1 VPDLFLDETGP
12 HDGAAGQAHEGRGGR
27 RSSPGLASLVSSLAL
42 LQQTEPHVA
51 QNLSAGELVACK
63 AAFAAVQDALS
74 FAKGMPG
81 LGTELV
87 DMADSAVQVAE
98 SLMKTGASALL
109 GSSLLP
115 MLEAKGNMR
124 LLDLGSKLG
133 GKDEAL
139 CGLVEQVVG
148 RVKALARGEVTMI
161 PCGWTRAQ
169 QNEGRDGKQGKA
181 EEESH
186 CLLVVVGRGADST
199 YKMAVCNSGEGRHLH
214 AATVAAPTGQDQLA
228 LSAYL
233 EGIAAERICDGAFW
247 FLLLR
252 PMVLGLG
259 GREAVLGVYR
269 LFPFL
274 NRQPLTSKQQTLAL
288 PPADWAPASGSR
300 DPSHAA
306 LVFGPAFRAAL
317 RSANRSPYP

>member
-1 VPDLFLDETGP
+1 MRL
-12 HDGAAGQAHEGRGGR
+12 A
-27 RSSPGLASLVSSLAL
+27 SPGLASLVSSLAL

-51 QNLSAGELVACK
+51 QNLSAGELVACR
-63 AAFAAVQDALS
+63 AAFVAVQDALS
-74 FAKGMPG
+74 FAKAMPG
-81 LGTELV
+81 LGSELV

-98 SLMKTGASALL
+98 SLMKTGASALF

-115 MLEAKGNMR
+115 MLEAKGSTR

-161 PCGWTRAQ
+161 PCGWTQ
-169 QNEGRDGKQGKA
+169 SEGRDGGNA
-181 EEESH
+181 EDGNH
-186 CLLVVVGRGADST
+186 CLLLVVGRGADSA
-199 YKMAVCNSGEGRHLH
+199 YRVAVCNSGEGRQLH
-214 AATVAAPTGQDQLA
+214 AATVASPTGQDQLA

-233 EGIAAERICDGAFW
+233 DGIPAERICDGAFW

-252 PMVLGLG
+252 PMVLGAAG
-259 GREAVLGVYR
+259 GKEAALSLYR

-317 RSANRSPYP
+317 WYAKRALHHAKRALHHAKRALHHYHEP